1 MVAEPSS
8 LTAVARRTLGQRTT
22 VSHQEAARAEE
33 ARAPADETGAPRAA
47 QGRRASARAKRPRSG
62 QHAVRHF
69 WSAVPRHRFPGRGL
83 PRPPAASCRLESG
96 GKPPHSKNSRYPS
109 RCRSKSAMNRIIG
122 VLVQK
127 TLPSVPRSKS
137 PTHFFTAPRR
147 TSTSKGL
154 VMMPQMP

>member
-69 WSAVPRHRFPGRGL
+69 WSAVPRHRFPRPRLAAAAGSQL
-83 PRPPAASCRLESG
+83 PARKRRQAAALQKLALP
-96 GKPPHSKNSRYPS
+96 KPLS
-109 RCRSKSAMNRIIG
+109 
-122 VLVQK
+122 Q
-127 TLPSVPRSKS
+127 
-137 PTHFFTAPRR
+137 
-147 TSTSKGL
+147 
-154 VMMPQMP
+154 